1 MEPRKDYEDYLR
13 FVNDTYSEEMLA
25 FVKSQNKD
33 GDDKSE
39 KLSSSIPPLKTAS
52 NFGSRNASF
61 SHSGVVNKGYAT
73 SKHGRTQSMVEGGQS
88 KFGGTMTGFGVHRG
102 NDLLDEK
109 TREQFFNMSDGFR
122 KIFPSDPAD
131 RKMVIPISGYG
142 GHRRGDR
149 SQNFFGKSFRE
160 TSLQSKKL

>member
-1 MEPRKDYEDYLR
+1 MQPRKDYDDYCR
-13 FVNDTYSEEMLA
+13 FVNDTYSEEMAA
-25 FVKSQNKD
+25 FMKSRQTDEEKD
-33 GDDKSE
+33 SKFGG
-39 KLSSSIPPLKTAS
+39 SIPPLKSTN
-52 NFGSRNASF
+52 NFGSRNASI
-61 SHSGVVNKGYAT
+61 SGSNFHKA
-73 SKHGRTQSMVEGGQS
+73 KHGRTQSYASNSERSPLM
-88 KFGGTMTGFGVHRG
+88 GGTTSDFNKGARA
-102 NDLLDEK
+102 NDMLDEK

-122 KIFPSDPAD
+122 KIFPSDPSD

>member
-1 MEPRKDYEDYLR
+1 MEPRKDYDDYLR
-13 FVNDTYSEEMLA
+13 FVNDTYSEEMVA
-25 FVKSQNKD
+25 FMKSQQVD
-33 GDDKSE
+33 EE
-39 KLSSSIPPLKTAS
+39 KGSKFGGSIPPLKSST
-52 NFGSRNASF
+52 NFGSRNASV
-61 SHSGVVNKGYAT
+61 SGSNFNKI
-73 SKHGRTQSMVEGGQS
+73 KHGRTQSYATNTERKDLM
-88 KFGGTMTGFGVHRG
+88 GGTMSDFNKTNRA
-102 NDLLDEK
+102 NDMLDEK